1 MRENN
6 REDEPN
12 QCTLNAYMEILQ
24 WNLLYNYYILI
35 KNVKKKPK
43 PYFNLYCMD

>member
-1 MRENN
+1 LISRSASKQNNGTLKPVKTILGRGRQMRENN

-24 WNLLYNYYILI
+24 
-35 KNVKKKPK
+35 
-43 PYFNLYCMD
+43 